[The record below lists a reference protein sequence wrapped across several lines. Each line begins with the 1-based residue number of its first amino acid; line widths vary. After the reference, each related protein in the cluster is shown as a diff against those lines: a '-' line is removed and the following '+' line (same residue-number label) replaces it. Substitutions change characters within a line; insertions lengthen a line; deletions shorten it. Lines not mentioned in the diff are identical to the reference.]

1 MSKEAF
7 KKFLAY
13 TATVSGLMAATQDRL
28 EDEREY
34 WKLENAKREKEYRKS
49 KEFRDIRAKKKA
61 NRKLR
66 KKSQG
71 R

>member
-1 MSKEAF
+1 MSKEVF

-13 TATVSGLMAATQDRL
+13 TATVSGMMAATEARL

-34 WKLENAKREKEYRKS
+34 WKLENAKREKEYRQS